1 MDQEDG
7 TMLLSRALNLVA
19 PRQSGD
25 DLVPA
30 VEASIPDGKRLVEQ
44 CQREGIDATL
54 GRTATCSSGGC
65 TPKVQVM
72 VRRDDLPRVQM
83 LLQRQWLEAAAREGT
98 LDDEFLEKLRT
109 TSPTGDP
116 PCPACGTAAPLVDG
130 ACSDCG
136 LQLA

>member
-1 MDQEDG
+1 MHQ
-7 TMLLSRALNLVA
+7 SALGLVA
-19 PRQSGD
+19 PRANAS

-30 VEASIPDGKRLVEQ
+30 IEASILEARRLVEE
-44 CQREGIDATL
+44 CHAGGIRASL

-72 VRRDDLPRVQM
+72 VRRDDLPRVKG

-98 LDDEFLEKLRT
+98 LDDEYLAKLRA

-116 PCPACGTAAPLVDG
+116 PCPACGTAAPLVNG

-136 LQLA
+136 LQLE

>member
-1 MDQEDG
+1 
-7 TMLLSRALNLVA
+7 MLQSALEFVS

-30 VEASIPDGKRLVEQ
+30 VEASIPDGKRLLEQ
-44 CQREGIDATL
+44 CALEGLSATL
-54 GRTATCSSGGC
+54 GRTASCSSGGC

-72 VRRDDLPRVQM
+72 VRRADLPRVQR
-83 LLQRQWLEAAAREGT
+83 LLQRQWLEAAAAEGT
-98 LDDEFLEKLRT
+98 LDDELLQKLRAAASAT
-109 TSPTGDP
+109 NDP